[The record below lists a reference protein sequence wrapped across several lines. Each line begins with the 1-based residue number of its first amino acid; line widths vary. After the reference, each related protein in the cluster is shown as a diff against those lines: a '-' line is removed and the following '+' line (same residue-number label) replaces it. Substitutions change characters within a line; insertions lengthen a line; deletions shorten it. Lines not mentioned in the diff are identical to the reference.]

1 MSYSLVFFV
10 FKGLEIRS
18 IRCPLNS
25 CIVPMELGQLAP
37 DIVIVYSDRRGIERT
52 LAPVVAARRTDSLFI
67 GTTYKSKVA

>member
-1 MSYSLVFFV
+1 
-10 FKGLEIRS
+10 
-18 IRCPLNS
+18 
-25 CIVPMELGQLAP
+25 MELGQLAP